1 MKRTIFLKLGY
12 ETGPAIRDKV
22 LKQFRK
28 DMTKFPQI
36 KIIKEFEPQAA
47 VNIEFDDDQ
56 YQTIYEVLCKI
67 DVVEMI
73 DPNVLKDDQI
83 KEKKEK
89 LK

>member
-28 DMTKFPQI
+28 DMIKFPNI
-36 KIIKEFEPQAA
+36 TIIKEFEPKAA
-47 VNIEFDDDQ
+47 VNIEFEDEQ
-56 YQTIYEVLCKI
+56 YQDVYESMCKL

-73 DPNVLKDDQI
+73 DPHVLKDDQ
-83 KEKKEK
+83 KKEK
-89 LK
+89 SK